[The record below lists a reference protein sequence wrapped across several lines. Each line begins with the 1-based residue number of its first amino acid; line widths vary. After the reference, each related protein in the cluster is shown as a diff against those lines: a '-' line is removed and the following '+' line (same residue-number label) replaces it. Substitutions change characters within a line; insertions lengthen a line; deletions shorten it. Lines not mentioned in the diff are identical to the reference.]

1 LAPPVWNPDP
11 FPCIKPHSDHVE
23 AVDLSK
29 DVVVITAGRQK
40 EDYWRNIWRER
51 ELLVFL
57 AWRDLLVRYKQT
69 VVGVAWTVLR
79 PLATILVYTFVFH
92 ILAQL
97 PSFGVPY
104 TLIVLTGLLPWQL
117 FSLVLIVSSES
128 LLANGNLVQKVY
140 FPRLVIP
147 LSSIVVC
154 IVDFL
159 VAFLLIFPMMI
170 WFGTPLGWQLLLL
183 PFVTLLAVASAF
195 GLGLMA
201 AALNT
206 HYRDLRQLIPIVL
219 QIGVFLCPVAYA
231 TSLVTGHWRWLFSLN
246 PMVGVIDAFRWCV
259 LGREDMIFPPSIIV
273 SLLFS
278 AVSLAIGIYVF
289 RRLEASFSDVM

>member
-1 LAPPVWNPDP
+1 M
-11 FPCIKPHSDHVE
+11 E

-29 DVVVITAGRQK
+29 DVVVITAGRQ
-40 EDYWRNIWRER
+40 EEGYWRNIWNER
-51 ELLVFL
+51 ELLAFL

-154 IVDFL
+154 VVDFL

-231 TSLVTGHWRWLFSLN
+231 TSLVTGRWRWLFALN

-259 LGREDMIFPPSIIV
+259 LGRVDMIFPPSIIA
-273 SLLFS
+273 SLVFS
-278 AVSLAIGIYVF
+278 AVSLVIGIYVF
-289 RRLEASFSDVM
+289 RRLESSFSDVM

>member
-1 LAPPVWNPDP
+1 MP
-11 FPCIKPHSDHVE
+11 KE
-23 AVDLSK
+23 
-29 DVVVITAGRQK
+29 VVIITPGRQ
-40 EDYWRNIWRER
+40 EEGYWRNIWRER
-51 ELLVFL
+51 ELLAFL

-69 VVGVAWTVLR
+69 VVGVAWTVIR
-79 PLATILVYTFVFH
+79 PLATIVVYTFVFH

-159 VAFLLIFPMMI
+159 IAFLLIFPMMI
-170 WFGTPLGWQLLLL
+170 WFGTPIGWQLLLL
-183 PFVTLLAVASAF
+183 PFVTLLAVACRAF
-195 GLGLMA
+195 GIGLMA
-201 AALNT
+201 AP
-206 HYRDLRQLIPIVL
+206 R
-219 QIGVFLCPVAYA
+219 
-231 TSLVTGHWRWLFSLN
+231 
-246 PMVGVIDAFRWCV
+246 
-259 LGREDMIFPPSIIV
+259 
-273 SLLFS
+273 
-278 AVSLAIGIYVF
+278 
-289 RRLEASFSDVM
+289 

>member
-1 LAPPVWNPDP
+1 
-11 FPCIKPHSDHVE
+11 VE
-23 AVDLSK
+23 AADLPK
-29 DVVVITAGRQK
+29 EVVIITPGRQ
-40 EDYWRNIWRER
+40 EEGYWRNIWRER
-51 ELLVFL
+51 ELLAFL

-69 VVGVAWTVLR
+69 VVGVAWTVIR
-79 PLATILVYTFVFH
+79 PLATIVVYTFVFH

-159 VAFLLIFPMMI
+159 IAFLLIFPMMI
-170 WFGTPLGWQLLLL
+170 WFGTPIGWQLLLL
-183 PFVTLLAVASAF
+183 PFVTLLAVACAF
-195 GLGLMA
+195 GIGLMA

-231 TSLVTGHWRWLFSLN
+231 TSLVSGRWRWLFSLN

-259 LGREDMIFPPSIIV
+259 IGRSDMVYPPSIIV
-273 SLLFS
+273 SLLF
-278 AVSLAIGIYVF
+278 AVVSLMIGIYVF
-289 RRLEASFSDVM
+289 RRLESSFTDVM